1 MTTDL
6 LLQDEIDRKT
16 VEALER
22 VVTEFESK
30 LLTAREARIA
40 IRAVF
45 ESVQGLLTESIS
57 EILNQ
62 VMTQFANEPGK
73 PIFPM
78 HLAMPG
84 GNTIFISVDL
94 DDKTMRVLNVT
105 TSCELANVECETQI
119 ETIKKAAAFAKNAI
133 VKGAKKL

>member
-105 TSCELANVECETQI
+105 TGAELAKVACDTQT

-133 VKGAKKL
+133 VKGAIKL